1 MWKSTVDEQVLHF
14 GLIGVNNQ
22 NFIMT
27 DRETGTWWQQVTGK
41 AIEGPLKGRQL
52 EQMPFEQVTYQVWI
66 DENPHSSVLESRP
79 EFSDLYH
86 SNVLERGEDRDGE
99 FMAFPVEADPDNPLD
114 LGELL
119 IAVQLPG
126 VEKAYSKRTLR
137 EQNPI
142 SDRVAGRDIL
152 LVLAADDDSVRCF
165 DRSLGERTL
174 ELFRKPDTAGL
185 RLVDAETGSE
195 WDFSGTAI
203 AGPLVGQVLK
213 RWPVYSDYW
222 FDWKAFH
229 PDSPVYTAGEF

>member
-1 MWKSTVDEQVLHF
+1 M
-14 GLIGVNNQ
+14 
-22 NFIMT
+22 
-27 DRETGTWWQQVTGK
+27 R
-41 AIEGPLKGRQL
+41 
-52 EQMPFEQVTYQVWI
+52 FEQVTFKLWVR
-66 DENPHSSVLESRP
+66 ENPRSTVLESRL
-79 EFSDLYH
+79 EFVDLYH
-86 SNVLERGEDRDGE
+86 SHVLERGEDRDGE
-99 FMAFPVEADPDNPLD
+99 FMGFPVDADPEDPLD

-142 SDRVAGRDIL
+142 SDSVAGRKIL
-152 LVLAADDDSVRCF
+152 VVLAGDDDSVRCF
-165 DRSLGERTL
+165 DRTLGDRTL
-174 ELFRKPDTAGL
+174 ELFRKADAEQL
-185 RLVDAETGSE
+185 RLFDAETGSE

-203 AGPLVGQVLK
+203 AGPLTGQVLK